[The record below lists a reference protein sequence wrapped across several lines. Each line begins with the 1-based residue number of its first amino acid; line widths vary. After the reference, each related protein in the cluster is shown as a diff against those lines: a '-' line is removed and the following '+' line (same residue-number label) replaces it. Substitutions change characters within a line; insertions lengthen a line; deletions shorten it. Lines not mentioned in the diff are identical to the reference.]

1 MYSTK
6 HLEKLEALETNAPA
20 AMKAFREFDQ
30 AALAAGAISRKHKEL
45 MAFAVAFTTQ
55 CPYCIG
61 IHAGAAI
68 SHGTHAIA

>member
-30 AALAAGAISRKHKEL
+30 AALAAGAISASTRN
-45 MAFAVAFTTQ
+45 
-55 CPYCIG
+55 
-61 IHAGAAI
+61 
-68 SHGTHAIA
+68 